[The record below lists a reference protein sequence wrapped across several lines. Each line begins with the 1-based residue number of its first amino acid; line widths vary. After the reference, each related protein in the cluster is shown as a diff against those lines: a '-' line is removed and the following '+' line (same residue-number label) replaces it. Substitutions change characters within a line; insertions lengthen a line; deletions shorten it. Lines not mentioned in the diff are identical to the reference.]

1 MGPAHHACRASRASG
16 GGDRLNETA
25 RVGATAP
32 AHVPAHVPA
41 LDGVRGLAVLIV
53 IIHNAAWLSGP
64 SEQFVLKLFGAVAA
78 SGWIG
83 VQLFFALSGYLI
95 TGILLDSRGHP
106 GYFRSFYLRR
116 TLRIFPLYYAFL
128 MVVVFVAAPLAWSPT
143 WAADV
148 RSEQWPYWL
157 YLSNWMQPFGVDI
170 HGLTHLWS
178 LAVEEQFY
186 FLWPVLAWWLGRRG
200 LARFAV
206 ALIITAPFIRYGLRA
221 AGLPLET
228 AYMFTIARW
237 DALAAGALLA
247 AMLRDPQGRA
257 LIVACKGRVTAAAA
271 LALIAL
277 VLRQRGFHSEDIPN
291 QVIGQSLIGILSTC
305 LIAYAVLPGTT
316 GLTAL
321 QRTLSAGWLRTVGKY
336 SYAMYVF
343 HFPIHHLMNPY
354 KGAWELGSDDPLRI
368 VRVLGYLTLVIL
380 LSFAAALVSWRL
392 IEKPFL
398 DLKEK
403 WAPRVG

>member
-1 MGPAHHACRASRASG
+1 MNDA
-16 GGDRLNETA
+16 LK
-25 RVGATAP
+25 VGVAAP
-32 AHVPAHVPA
+32 PHVPA

-53 IIHNAAWLSGP
+53 IIHNAAWLSAP

-78 SGWIG
+78 TGWIG

-95 TGILLDSRGHP
+95 TGILLDSRGRT

-128 MVVVFVAAPLAWSPT
+128 IAVVFVAAPLAWSPT

-148 RSEQWPYWL
+148 RAEQWPYWL
-157 YLSNWMQPFGVDI
+157 YLSNWMQPFKVDI

-200 LARFAV
+200 LARLAV
-206 ALIITAPFIRYGLRA
+206 ALIVTGPMIRYGLRLTE
-221 AGLPLET
+221 LPLET

-247 AMLRDPQGRA
+247 AMLRDPNGRA
-257 LIVACKGRVTAAAA
+257 LIDSWRGRVTAVAA
-271 LALIAL
+271 LALVAL
-277 VLRQRGFHSEDIPN
+277 VIRQRGFHSEEIPI
-291 QVIGQSLIGILSTC
+291 QVIGQSLIVILSTG
-305 LIAYAVLPGTT
+305 LIAYAVVEGAS
-316 GLTAL
+316 GLTSL
-321 QRTLSAGWLRTVGKY
+321 QRALSVGWLRTFGKY

-354 KGAWELGSDDPLRI
+354 KAAWELGTDDPLRI
-368 VRVLGYLTLVIL
+368 VRVIAYVTLVIL
-380 LSFAAALVSWRL
+380 LSLAASLLSWRL